1 MMSRLPALPRL
12 SRPAWGGIVLLLSL
26 AIVALGALG
35 GSLASPPSSR
45 SNALAPTVSSDV
57 AGEAAPAPSAWG
69 TAAEPLEWPALAVE
83 MGVKLAIVLALAYGV
98 LALLRRY
105 TLGPQ
110 QGRVGQLQVLEQSTL
125 APNRAIYL
133 VRAGDRQLLL
143 GVTPTQ
149 ITTLT
154 TWEHGPAPQPEF
166 SLPASPAASLAELDS
181 RLGEAPP
188 PTP

>member
-1 MMSRLPALPRL
+1 MTQRLPAIPRL
-12 SRPAWGGIVLLLSL
+12 PRPAWGGIVLLVAA
-26 AIVALGALG
+26 AIVAFGALG
-35 GSLASPPSSR
+35 GSLGTPASSR
-45 SNALAPTVSSDV
+45 SNALAPAASTET

-69 TAAEPLEWPALAVE
+69 TAADPFEWPGLAVD
-83 MGVKLAIVLALAYGV
+83 MAVKLAVVLALAYGL

-154 TWEHGPAPQPEF
+154 TWEHAPAAQPEF
-166 SLPASPAASLAELDS
+166 SLPASPATSLAELDS
-181 RLGEAPP
+181 RLAEAPAP
-188 PTP
+188 NA